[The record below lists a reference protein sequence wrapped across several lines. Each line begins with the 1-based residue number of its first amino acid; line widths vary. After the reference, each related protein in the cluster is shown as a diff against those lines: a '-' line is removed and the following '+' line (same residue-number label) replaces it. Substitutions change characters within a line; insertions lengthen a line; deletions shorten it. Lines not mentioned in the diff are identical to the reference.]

1 MAYRDP
7 TFNANILTDLLST
20 YLQQKSN
27 ERDRYFKAE
36 QQARKANQPV
46 IRPVG
51 GNLVSVDPVT
61 QQVEVIYQGPQKVTT
76 PKLTKVEDEQG
87 GVTLQPETVG
97 LRTKPPKK
105 EKEEKIKLQDVIKQS
120 NARRKELI
128 NIKEKKADL
137 FGQRIDFSN
146 LPFGQEELDFHKS
159 VLKNPKKWMK
169 ENPNQLPIYAPP
181 LPEVSTPTVSKGS
194 FWED

>member
-36 QQARKANQPV
+36 QQARRANQPV
-46 IRPVG
+46 IRSVG
-51 GNLVSVDPVT
+51 SNLVSVDPVT
-61 QQVEVIYQGPQKVTT
+61 QQTEVIYQGPQKVTS

-105 EKEEKIKLQDVIKQS
+105 KINQKNASFAISEYNRLLKKKNKEYS
-120 NARRKELI
+120 GMELAMFDI
-128 NIKEKKADL
+128 
-137 FGQRIDFSN
+137 
-146 LPFGQEELDFHKS
+146 
-159 VLKNPKKWMK
+159 LKVK
-169 ENPNQLPIYAPP
+169 
-181 LPEVSTPTVSKGS
+181 PEVFDPVKDQKKLNFYEKQLRNAGISVFEEQKQKKNFFEEYDGSK
-194 FWED
+194 